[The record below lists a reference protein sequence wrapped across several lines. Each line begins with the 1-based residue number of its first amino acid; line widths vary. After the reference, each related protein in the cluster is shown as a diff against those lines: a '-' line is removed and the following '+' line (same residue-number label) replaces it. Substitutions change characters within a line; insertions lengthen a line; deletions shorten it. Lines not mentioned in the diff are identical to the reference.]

1 MRKILAVVIVM
12 LLAFAPIAVSA
23 EGIDL
28 SELTP
33 EQLQALQEQ
42 INAIQQGDEEP
53 KTSAEI
59 INAMIEAGAPIDPD
73 KLTDYDEVSDP
84 NGLIGQ
90 PGGYTS
96 KTDYGCVGYAKDY
109 EGKWVGGTLEAYND
123 TTGAKNRFDHI
134 ANAYTQMPSV
144 LDCHM
149 YLRGNAVLRI
159 NLGIVEKDALTILEV
174 FESVVDGETTSYNP
188 IEVKE
193 NSVTTA
199 EPTVENAPAVENDVS
214 KYTELKKGDK
224 GAAVVQLQAR
234 LKELGY
240 LNDVADG
247 AFGGNTQ
254 KAVMAYQ
261 EKNGL
266 QVTGIATVDDQV
278 KLFDTGVISANGS
291 VAAAYDPF
299 EVCPAEISR
308 VSLKSSYGVPYVTFK
323 VTNVSTSVISAI
335 NYQVQFFDAFGDRL
349 TGYNGKVFEK
359 SCSVSLNPGKSD
371 TISTRD
377 EYDMYDYTD
386 PAYTSVAITRVR
398 LADGTELNYSD
409 PVWFEGK

>member
-1 MRKILAVVIVM
+1 
-12 LLAFAPIAVSA
+12 
-23 EGIDL
+23 
-28 SELTP
+28 
-33 EQLQALQEQ
+33 
-42 INAIQQGDEEP
+42 
-53 KTSAEI
+53 
-59 INAMIEAGAPIDPD
+59 
-73 KLTDYDEVSDP
+73 
-84 NGLIGQ
+84 
-90 PGGYTS
+90 
-96 KTDYGCVGYAKDY
+96 
-109 EGKWVGGTLEAYND
+109 
-123 TTGAKNRFDHI
+123 
-134 ANAYTQMPSV
+134 MPSV

-159 NLGIVEKDALTILEV
+159 NLGIVEKDALAILEV

-188 IEVKE
+188 IEIKE
-193 NSVTTA
+193 DSVTTA
-199 EPTVENAPAVENDVS
+199 EPAVENAPAVENDVS

-261 EKNGL
+261 EKNSL
-266 QVTGIATVDDQV
+266 QVTGVATVEDQV

-291 VAAAYDPF
+291 VASAYDPF

-323 VTNVSTSVISAI
+323 VTNVSTSVISAV

-349 TGYNGKVFEK
+349 TGYNGKPFEK

-386 PAYTSVAITRVR
+386 PAYTSVAITRVL